1 MFNIHVIQALS
12 GDSMLIE
19 YNDTSDTK
27 HILIDGG
34 PKTVFENFLNQEL
47 KRIVGVNG
55 TLEAIMVSHVDD
67 DHIKGIIDLF
77 TLLKEEN
84 DNDDRLSFNIN
95 HLWHNT
101 FSETI
106 DLDGSI
112 SSRLNSINTIF
123 GQHGLSSV
131 NSVFTFNSINQ
142 GNKLTALANVLDI
155 KINEH
160 SGNGF
165 FSLDNNEE
173 AVLFDN
179 LSFTII
185 GPSKENLKALNDE
198 WKAWLEKQE
207 EYINRNEV
215 NLASYSDK
223 SVPNLSSLVFI
234 VEGSG
239 KRVLFTG
246 DARGDYVYEGLK
258 KRKLLKYGKVHFDI
272 LKVPHH
278 GSDRNV
284 TREFFE
290 NVTADQYIISA
301 DGKHGN
307 PDYATL
313 AWIVESAQ
321 MQQRNIEIFLTNKTE
336 TVNKFINNYNMSEW
350 GYKIIF
356 IKQGENSL
364 KISL

>member
-165 FSLDNNEE
+165 FSLDNNED
-173 AVLFDN
+173 AV
-179 LSFTII
+179 
-185 GPSKENLKALNDE
+185 
-198 WKAWLEKQE
+198 
-207 EYINRNEV
+207 
-215 NLASYSDK
+215 
-223 SVPNLSSLVFI
+223 
-234 VEGSG
+234 
-239 KRVLFTG
+239 
-246 DARGDYVYEGLK
+246 
-258 KRKLLKYGKVHFDI
+258 
-272 LKVPHH
+272 
-278 GSDRNV
+278 
-284 TREFFE
+284 
-290 NVTADQYIISA
+290 
-301 DGKHGN
+301 
-307 PDYATL
+307 
-313 AWIVESAQ
+313 
-321 MQQRNIEIFLTNKTE
+321 
-336 TVNKFINNYNMSEW
+336 
-350 GYKIIF
+350 
-356 IKQGENSL
+356 
-364 KISL
+364 